1 MLGAT
6 GPHSN
11 PKVIPENSCDR
22 GIAYIQTAL
31 DVSIKVRTKDMD
43 VVCRR
48 MLLLS
53 RP

>member
-1 MLGAT
+1 MLGVA
-6 GPHSN
+6 GLHPN
-11 PKVIPENSCDR
+11 PIVLPDSPCGRVFVCIQ
-22 GIAYIQTAL
+22 IAL
-31 DVSIKVRTKDMD
+31 VSIKVQTKDMD